1 MNLNTFE
8 SMLTIGET
16 VAVEFKRCGN
26 GVEHDVYES
35 VCSFLNRFGGDL
47 FMGVLDDGTV
57 IGVPENAAADMV
69 KNFISVI
76 SNPANF
82 TPTIYLAPELL
93 KYKGHTVIHVH
104 VPPSAEVHSYKKVI
118 YDRVDDADV
127 KVTAT
132 AQIASM
138 YIRKQ
143 NIFTEKKIYP
153 YASAEDL
160 RLDLLPR
167 IRKMAVNNAGGRHPW
182 ESMSDQELLM
192 SAGLYGMDIAT
203 GEKGYNLAA
212 ILLLGRDEVIM
223 NVCPAYETDAL
234 VRRVNIDRYDDREV
248 VRTNLIESFDQLMDF
263 ARKHL
268 PDKFFLENENR
279 VSLRNILAREM
290 VSNILMHREFT
301 SSYAAKFVIQKERM
315 YTENA
320 NRALREG
327 LITPDNL
334 EPNPKNPIIAS
345 FFRNIGRADR
355 LGSGV
360 RNLFKYSKFY
370 SGQDPEFQ
378 EGDVFR
384 IIVPLD
390 EEYSFDYGL
399 SSENHAETDG
409 IIDKTVATNGKTTV
423 KTTDKT
429 TERLP
434 IGLTQTEEK
443 IIRALLENPG
453 ITQADLSKRIGLS
466 VDGIRYAVKQ
476 LKTRGILSRKGSK
489 RYGSWQIHME

>member
-1 MNLNTFE
+1 MSN
-8 SMLTIGET
+8 SG
-16 VAVEFKRCGN
+16 
-26 GVEHDVYES
+26 
-35 VCSFLNRFGGDL
+35 
-47 FMGVLDDGTV
+47 
-57 IGVPENAAADMV
+57 
-69 KNFISVI
+69 ISVLHGRCM
-76 SNPANF
+76 NC
-82 TPTIYLAPELL
+82 
-93 KYKGHTVIHVH
+93 
-104 VPPSAEVHSYKKVI
+104 
-118 YDRVDDADV
+118 
-127 KVTAT
+127 
-132 AQIASM
+132 M
-138 YIRKQ
+138 Y
-143 NIFTEKKIYP
+143 T
-153 YASAEDL
+153 
-160 RLDLLPR
+160 
-167 IRKMAVNNAGGRHPW
+167 
-182 ESMSDQELLM
+182 
-192 SAGLYGMDIAT
+192 
-203 GEKGYNLAA
+203 
-212 ILLLGRDEVIM
+212 
-223 NVCPAYETDAL
+223 
-234 VRRVNIDRYDDREV
+234 
-248 VRTNLIESFDQLMDF
+248 
-263 ARKHL
+263 
-268 PDKFFLENENR
+268 
-279 VSLRNILAREM
+279 
-290 VSNILMHREFT
+290 
-301 SSYAAKFVIQKERM
+301 M

-399 SSENHAETDG
+399 SSENHVETDG
-409 IIDKTVATNGKTTV
+409 TTDKTVATNGKTTV